1 MILDTKA
8 LCMLEHRTRLQPHG
22 RVKEKKRKKK
32 EKKQLCE
39 QTMVEAQAGMQT
51 RNGEEEALGYQ
62 EMRPKMG
69 TVIYVLLS
77 ARPL

>member
-1 MILDTKA
+1 
-8 LCMLEHRTRLQPHG
+8 MLECETRLQPHG
-22 RVKEKKRKKK
+22 RVKKKR
-32 EKKQLCE
+32 QLCE
-39 QTMVEAQAGMQT
+39 QTMVEAWAGRQT
-51 RNGEEEALGYQ
+51 RDREEEALGYQ